1 MSEVRSLLGMTTYSA
16 HFIRDFATITKPVRR
31 LACKDRVF
39 QWGDEQDAAYE
50 ALKQALLKSPVMAYF
65 DTRKEAIICVD
76 ASPLR
81 LSARYAGE
89 GGRREQA
96 SLLPFS
102 RGSRGSKSALFK
114 CNDLFSNC

>member
-1 MSEVRSLLGMTTYSA
+1 MATYSA

-76 ASPLR
+76 ASPLG
-81 LSARYAGE
+81 LSARHAGE
-89 GGRREQA
+89 
-96 SLLPFS
+96 
-102 RGSRGSKSALFK
+102 GSRGSKSALFK
-114 CNDLFSNC
+114 CNDLFSTC